1 MTFEIQLNVVSSDI
15 IIPSPVII
23 QIDLRRKYMCIYS
36 EVKQDYSEQSNAD
49 IYIRIDKSVHTDNV
63 YIHFHLRFAFTCK
76 P

>member
-1 MTFEIQLNVVSSDI
+1 
-15 IIPSPVII
+15 
-23 QIDLRRKYMCIYS
+23 MCIYS
-36 EVKQDYSEQSNAD
+36 EVKQDYSEQSNTYI